1 MENQENMGK
10 KTENNNHSELK
21 MDVKVS
27 WKKTNTSK
35 SLNDIGN
42 LVVDHENVSDGEF
55 SVTLNGENTKTV
67 MTIAVDVLADK
78 VKEMFGKTEN
88 KG

>member
-10 KTENNNHSELK
+10 KTENSNHSELK
-21 MDVKVS
+21 MDIKVS

-35 SLNDIGN
+35 SLNEGN

-67 MTIAVDVLADK
+67 MTLAVDVLADK